1 MVGQRSKRSAIPFDH
16 GSHELGDDDAA
27 AGGEK
32 VEDRTEREPHAEA
45 ANEDGWRVEQSRMS
59 AAKGRQRL
67 LGAVHPARHQA
78 LAVSKD
84 DVFARV
90 AGESQ
95 VGAVWRPRFAEQ
107 LPGSHERLTR
117 WGVEV
122 QLTYASVFWPCGQ
135 A

>member
-1 MVGQRSKRSAIPFDH
+1 MSSATTTR
-16 GSHELGDDDAA
+16 A
-27 AGGEK
+27 AGGEQ
-32 VEDRTEREPHAEA
+32 VEDGAEREPHAEA
-45 ANEDGWRVEQSRMS
+45 TDEDGWRIEQSRMS

-78 LAVSKD
+78 LTVGED

-107 LPGSHERLTR
+107 LPGFHERLTR
-117 WGVEV
+117 WGVEA
-122 QLTYASVFWPCGQ
+122 QTTYAWMSWPCGQ